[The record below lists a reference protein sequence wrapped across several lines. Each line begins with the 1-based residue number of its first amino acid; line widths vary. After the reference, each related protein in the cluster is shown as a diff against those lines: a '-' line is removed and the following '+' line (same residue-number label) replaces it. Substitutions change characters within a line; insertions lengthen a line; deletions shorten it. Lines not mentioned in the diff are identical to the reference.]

1 MKPNLP
7 LTLLSAALL
16 AAPALFGQ
24 SGGGSASSG
33 VVGFS
38 TVTCNTGTNLVVPTL
53 VNSSVFQGQAA
64 ISSDGLT
71 ITPTTAPGWTVG
83 AYNATSF
90 TAPTP
95 NYPKFYAEIVSGASE
110 GLVLDISSNS
120 ATALTMAAAVTPAG
134 LRGTTVQIAI
144 REHVTLDKV
153 IQGASGLSDLLDAA
167 SVFDAV
173 GAQSIRYYVSGSW
186 VKDDYT
192 TPAGHTVIYP
202 GTGFVFSPAATVT
215 LNLMG
220 EVKPTKTQVPLYTA
234 TTNVVGPMNPA
245 SAEKFFNN
253 TLASAMAPLLDGLNN
268 FSTDGN
274 MSIQGTYYSDGS
286 QILDSSYSPLT
297 GASTDSIP
305 LNRGVVVSV
314 TGDTVWTVNSA
325 LAP

>member
-7 LTLLSAALL
+7 LTLLGAALL
-16 AAPALFGQ
+16 AVPAAFGQ
-24 SGGGSASSG
+24 ASSG
-33 VVGFS
+33 VMGFS
-38 TVTCNTGTNLVVPTL
+38 NVTCNAGTNLVVPTL

-90 TAPTP
+90 ASPTP
-95 NYPKFYAEIVSGASE
+95 NYPKYYAEIVSGGSE

-120 ATALTMAAAVTPAG
+120 ATALTMASAVTPAG

-144 REHVTLDKV
+144 REHVTLDKI

-167 SVFDAV
+167 SVFDAA

-202 GTGFVFSPAATVT
+202 GTGFVFSPAGTVT
-215 LNLMG
+215 LTLTG
-220 EVKPTKTQVPLYTA
+220 EVKPTKTQVPLYTT
-234 TTNVVGPMNPA
+234 TTNIVGPMNPA
-245 SAEKFFNN
+245 SAEKFYNN
-253 TLASAMAPLLDGLNN
+253 TLAAAMAPLLDGLNN

-274 MSIQGTYYSDGS
+274 MSIQGTYYSDGT
-286 QILDSSYSPLT
+286 QILNSSYAPLT
-297 GASTDSIP
+297 AGSTDAIP
-305 LNRGVVVSV
+305 LNRGIVVSV